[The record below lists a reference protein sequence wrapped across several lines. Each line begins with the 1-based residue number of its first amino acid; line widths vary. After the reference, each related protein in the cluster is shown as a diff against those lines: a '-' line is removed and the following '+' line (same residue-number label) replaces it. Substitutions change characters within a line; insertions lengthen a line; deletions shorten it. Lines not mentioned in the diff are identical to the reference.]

1 MNHQVAASAW
11 VVGILSVM
19 TVIGVTPA
27 GAQNEALRTAWGDP
41 NLQGIWDFSTITPL
55 ERSEDLVNQA
65 FLTEEEAADLEQE
78 AVDRD
83 IRLQNAPRRRTEAG
97 GNVSAYNNFWMDRGR
112 TTVATRR
119 TSQIVD
125 PPNGRLPELT
135 KSAQERLDARRTL
148 VEENPAASWL
158 ELSVSDRCLM
168 GFNAGPPIS
177 PGFYNQ
183 NLQIFQTSDHLA
195 LLTEMV
201 HTVRVV
207 PLDERAPL
215 DANIRQWSGE
225 SRGQWE
231 GDTLVV
237 TTSNFNGRS
246 AWDRCPVFRSLSPTN
261 SLTLVERITRVDAET
276 LEYAYT
282 VTDPRTWT
290 RSWSASLTFRRTDSP
305 IYEYACHEGNHAIAN
320 ILAGARAAEKAERE

>member
-1 MNHQVAASAW
+1 MSQQVAVSAC
-11 VVGILSVM
+11 VVGVLSVM
-19 TVIGVTPA
+19 APVGAAPA
-27 GAQNEALRTAWGDP
+27 AAQNEALRTAWGDP
-41 NLQGIWDFSTITPL
+41 DLQGIWDFSTITPL
-55 ERSEDLVNQA
+55 ERSEGLADKEY
-65 FLTEEEAADLEQE
+65 LTEQEAANLEQE
-78 AVDRD
+78 AIERD
-83 IRLQNAPRRRTEAG
+83 VRLLNAPRRRTEAG
-97 GNVSAYNNFWMDRGR
+97 GNVGAYNNFWMDRGH

-125 PPNGRLPELT
+125 PTNGRLPELT
-135 KSAQERLDARRTL
+135 RSARERLDARRKH

-207 PLDERAPL
+207 PLDEHARL
-215 DANIRQWSGE
+215 DADIRQWSGD
-225 SRGQWE
+225 SRGHWE

-246 AWDRCPVFRSLSPTN
+246 AWDRCPVFRSLSPTE
-261 SLTLVERITRVDAET
+261 SLTLVERFTRVDAET

-290 RSWSASLTFRRTDSP
+290 RPWSASLTFRRTDAP

-320 ILAGARAAEKAERE
+320 ILTGARAAEKTEKE

>member
-1 MNHQVAASAW
+1 M
-11 VVGILSVM
+11 VGVLSVM
-19 TVIGVTPA
+19 APVGAAPA
-27 GAQNEALRTAWGDP
+27 AAQNEALRTAWGDP
-41 NLQGIWDFSTITPL
+41 DLQGIWDFSTITPL
-55 ERSEDLVNQA
+55 ERSEGLADKEY
-65 FLTEEEAADLEQE
+65 LTEQEAANLEQE
-78 AVDRD
+78 AIERD
-83 IRLQNAPRRRTEAG
+83 VRLLNAPRRRTEAG
-97 GNVSAYNNFWMDRGR
+97 GNVGAYNNFWMDRGH

-125 PPNGRLPELT
+125 PTNGRLPELT
-135 KSAQERLDARRTL
+135 RSARERLDARRKH

-207 PLDERAPL
+207 PLDEHAPL
-215 DANIRQWSGE
+215 DADIRQWSGD
-225 SRGQWE
+225 SRGHWE

-246 AWDRCPVFRSLSPTN
+246 AWDRCPVFRSLSPTE
-261 SLTLVERITRVDAET
+261 SLTLVERFMRVDAET

-290 RSWSASLTFRRTDSP
+290 RPWSASLTFRRTDAP

-320 ILAGARAAEKAERE
+320 ILTGARAAEKTEKE